1 MKKSRADLLQETHGL
16 TLGEAVK
23 VLAYHQQGAQWIQG
37 LEHDKLQ
44 ASMDE
49 FTELLLKTPRDKVQA
64 FITYVK
70 EKYWAKPEE
79 DVNKTEFERRWMDGQ
94 SILNSKRLRNSDR
107 NV

>member
-23 VLAYHQQGAQWIQG
+23 VLAYHQQGAQWIKG

-44 ASMDE
+44 DSMDD
-49 FTELLLKTPRDKVQA
+49 FTELLLKTSRDKIQV
-64 FITYVK
+64 FTTYVK

-79 DVNKTEFERRWMDGQ
+79 DINKTEFERRWMGGQ
-94 SILNSKRLRNSDR
+94 TILNSKRLRNSDR